1 MLAMSILISVL
12 SQKGGAGKSTIA
24 RLLAVEAAKLGKRTK
39 IADLDLTQATSVTWN
54 NRRMQINR
62 QPALEA
68 QTYGA
73 VAQAIRDAVNFDL
86 MIVDGAPSAS
96 RAALE
101 AATASVLTII
111 PTRPSLDDL
120 RPALAFARDLE
131 RNGVSPDHI
140 VFVLNQT
147 TDSTA
152 EVHDARASLEKA
164 GFPMAEAVIPYKTSY
179 SRALDEG
186 ASPSEAR
193 HPSLQARA
201 QAVAI
206 ELFDYLKS
214 LEGAQS
220 W

>member
-1 MLAMSILISVL
+1 MSILISVL

-24 RLLAVEAAKLGKRTK
+24 RLLAVEAAKLGKHTK

-120 RPALAFARDLE
+120 RPALASHETWSAMGSLRITSCSCSTRQPTAQQKCMTPE
-131 RNGVSPDHI
+131 PAWRRPASPWQRRS
-140 VFVLNQT
+140 FPT
-147 TDSTA
+147 RPATA
-152 EVHDARASLEKA
+152 ERWTKA
-164 GFPMAEAVIPYKTSY
+164 PHPAKHAIHRCKPEHKPWQSNCSTI
-179 SRALDEG
+179 SRAWKE
-186 ASPSEAR
+186 PSHGEAC
-193 HPSLQARA
+193 
-201 QAVAI
+201 
-206 ELFDYLKS
+206 
-214 LEGAQS
+214 
-220 W
+220 